1 MHAGSLQDRRGDSE
15 ILEAGVRA
23 RAKKRLVDLHV
34 REFGRGPNVAGAVG
48 AGDKRLKLG
57 EIHRMNRLVG
67 SKGIG
72 PKLSHGHARTI
83 GEVTAS
89 RLVRLEERKLR
100 AAHARLRV
108 ANRAERL
115 ARKRTERTAPYVG
128 AAERRKRATV
138 ERVMQRARQRLQR
151 RGRSSGKM

>member
-1 MHAGSLQDRRGDSE
+1 MHTKVIVAPAVARIDEPACIGCTLC
-15 ILEAGVRA
+15 IEACP
-23 RAKKRLVDLHV
+23 VD
-34 REFGRGPNVAGAVG
+34 AIVG
-48 AGDKRLKLG
+48 APQLMHTVIAA
-57 EIHRMNRLVG
+57 EC
-67 SKGIG
+67 IG
-72 PKLSHGHARTI
+72 CELCLPPCPTDCITMVNAGRALTR
-83 GEVTAS
+83 
-89 RLVRLEERKLR
+89 EERKLR